1 MAFKIGEVYKISNRY
16 LEVIHNKDIFSKP
29 VSSGK
34 GLHIVGM
41 LNSYVSIPLF
51 NSQNAIGIIFEQL
64 EPAKERDI
72 LFDPKTETIIS
83 KIRLIGTFNHLNK
96 KFKRGIDYFP
106 VLDSDV
112 FTVEEKELEAI
123 YSSSIKPDSPILEL
137 GNDIFFEQIKINAD
151 PNVLF
156 GKHCA
161 VFGNTGSGKSCTV
174 TSILQGVYHDRNRL
188 HNAKNKNLKTIII
201 DSNDEYSDI
210 FNENKLKPDWVVLK
224 DYSELELS
232 HKDLSF
238 YELTQL
244 LQEDSPNV
252 IPYLKEA
259 VMTLKSTTN
268 VDDKIYYEFSQLQT
282 QIEEA
287 VPLDKNGKKDNF
299 TIGFLKHI
307 INRIKHFSSD
317 ERFNS
322 VFNKQGNSIEN
333 FLNSQTEKVLIL
345 SLRVPNDTLALLV
358 YMISKSIFHY
368 KSNPTNKQKDN
379 ILLVLEEAHRYI
391 ATASTDQLNN
401 YYIDKLA
408 REGRKFGVNLMVST
422 QRPSEVSNTV
432 ISQCNSLIVHKITN
446 SKDLDFIKNTIE
458 YDDKSQIDL
467 LSGLKQQQALLSRA
481 KGRDFYDALFLLSQ
495 TKPNYDYLSQKQG
508 IQNLT
513 ELKTR
518 LMETIEKIDLLH
530 KSKDFEH
537 LLFNKVNGNK
547 ILNFI
552 EFIKKLN

>member
-29 VSSGK
+29 ISSGN

-51 NSQNAIGIIFEQL
+51 NSQNAIGTIFEQL
-64 EPAKERDI
+64 EPAKERDA
-72 LFDPKTETIIS
+72 LFDPKTEVIIS
-83 KIRLIGTFNHLNK
+83 KIRLIGTFNHLNN

-106 VLDSDV
+106 VLDADV
-112 FTVEEKELEAI
+112 YTIEEKELEAI
-123 YSSSIKPDSPILEL
+123 YKSSIKPDTATLEL
-137 GNDIFFEQIKINAD
+137 GSDIFFEQIKINAD

-161 VFGNTGSGKSCTV
+161 IFGNTGSGKSCTV
-174 TSILQGVYHDRNRL
+174 TSILQGVYHNKNRL
-188 HNAKNKNLKTIII
+188 HNVKNKNLKTIII

-210 FNENKLKPDWVVLK
+210 FNENGIKPDWVVLK
-224 DYSELELS
+224 DYTELELS

-252 IPYLKEA
+252 IPYLKDA
-259 VMTLKSTTN
+259 VKKLKQTDN
-268 VDDKIYYEFSQLQT
+268 VDEKKYYQFADLQT
-282 QIEEA
+282 EIEGA
-287 VPLDKNGKKDNF
+287 VPLTNGKKDNF

-322 VFNKQGNSIEN
+322 VFNKQGNSIED
-333 FLNSQTEKVLIL
+333 FLNSQAEQILIL

-368 KSNPTNKQKDN
+368 KSNPTNRQKDN

-391 ATASTDQLNN
+391 ATVSTDQLNN

-446 SKDLDFIKNTIE
+446 SRDLDFIRNKIE

-467 LSGLKQQQALLSRA
+467 LTSLKQQQALVLGEAFAFSSLIKIA
-481 KGRDFYDALFLLSQ
+481 DANPLPHS
-495 TKPNYDYLSQKQG
+495 
-508 IQNLT
+508 
-513 ELKTR
+513 
-518 LMETIEKIDLLH
+518 ETPKIFTND
-530 KSKDFEH
+530 
-537 LLFNKVNGNK
+537 
-547 ILNFI
+547 
-552 EFIKKLN
+552 